1 MKHVKALA
9 IVALMAAGCAKTP
22 DTINPSYISPNQYAS
37 YDCKMLALEE
47 ERLQTAL
54 DTASKEQ
61 TNAHSQDVAGVI
73 LLGMPVST
81 LSGAN
86 IAPEVARLKGELQA
100 AQRMGIQK
108 KCNK

>member
-1 MKHVKALA
+1 MRKAASLVIA
-9 IVALMAAGCAKTP
+9 ALVATGCAKTP
-22 DTINPSYISPNQYAS
+22 ESISPSYISPNQYAA

-47 ERLQTAL
+47 ERLQAAL
-54 DTASKEQ
+54 DTTSKEQ
-61 TNAHSQDVAGVI
+61 TNAHGQDVAAVI
-73 LLGMPVST
+73 LIGMPVST

-108 KCNK
+108 KCGR